1 MKLHEIIHVLESFAP
16 PAVQEAYDNTGL
28 QIGDP
33 GWEIQGAIICLD
45 VTEEVLEEAI
55 AYNFNLIIAH
65 HPLLFQPIKRLTGQ
79 TLVERL
85 VARALSNQLAIYAM
99 HTNLDN
105 IAPGVNAEIA
115 RRLNLTGCR
124 VLAPIQNQL
133 FKLFTFVP
141 HTHAHAVRQA
151 LFSSGA
157 GQIGNYDECS
167 FNTEGYGT
175 FRAGDNTSPFVGA
188 QGIQHRE
195 EETRIEVIVPAYRRH
210 EVLRALIESHP
221 YEEVAYDLVPLAN
234 EWTQVGAGLIGNLP
248 ESLPAKDFLH
258 VLKKT
263 FSTPLIR
270 HSHPPTHP
278 IQKVAVC
285 GGAGAFLL
293 PAARNAAADAF
304 VTADVKYH
312 TFFDADRSMLL
323 CDIGHYE
330 SERFTMDLLLN
341 LIQNKIPTFA
351 ARITTANT
359 NPVHYF

>member
-1 MKLHEIIHVLESFAP
+1 MRLHEIIRVLESFAP
-16 PAVQEAYDNTGL
+16 PALQEAYDNTGL

-33 GWEIQGAIICLD
+33 NREIQGAIICLD

-55 AYNFNLIIAH
+55 AYNYNLVIAH
-65 HPLLFQPIKRLTGQ
+65 HPLLFRPLKRLTGQ
-79 TLVERL
+79 TPVERL
-85 VARALSNQLAIYAM
+85 VAMAISNQLAIYAL

-105 IAPGVNAEIA
+105 MATGVNAEIA

-124 VLAPIQNQL
+124 VLTPMQNQL
-133 FKLFTFVP
+133 YKLFTFVP
-141 HTHAHAVRQA
+141 HAHAHAVRQA

-175 FRAGDNTSPFVGA
+175 FRAGDNTSPFVGT

-195 EETRIEVIVPAYRRH
+195 EETRIEVIVPAHRRQD
-210 EVLRALIESHP
+210 VLKALKDSHP

-234 EWTQVGAGLIGNLP
+234 EWAQVGAGLIGNLP
-248 ESLPAKDFLH
+248 EPLPAKDFLH
-258 VLKKT
+258 VLKQT
-263 FSTPLIR
+263 FATPLVR
-270 HSHPPTHP
+270 HSRPPARP
-278 IQKVAVC
+278 IQQVAVC
-285 GGAGAFLL
+285 GGSGAFLL
-293 PAARNAAADAF
+293 PAARMAAADAF

-312 TFFDADRSMLL
+312 IFFNADQSILL

-330 SERFTMDLLLN
+330 SEQFTMNLVLN
-341 LIQNKIPTFA
+341 LIQSKIPTFA

-359 NPVHYF
+359 NPVHYY